1 MKADGCDLTAGLR
14 ESTEHKWSGDVDLGD
29 GSLATVYKEYTDR
42 LKFIEGFGI
51 GDRRGRWT
59 VSYDCDA
66 LEKSLNSDLT
76 YISTSMSA
84 IIIFGTTLNKVY
96 VHTLFQN

>member
-1 MKADGCDLTAGLR
+1 MT
-14 ESTEHKWSGDVDLGD
+14 
-29 GSLATVYKEYTDR
+29 
-42 LKFIEGFGI
+42 
-51 GDRRGRWT
+51 
-59 VSYDCDA
+59 DA

-76 YISTSMSA
+76 YILTSMSA